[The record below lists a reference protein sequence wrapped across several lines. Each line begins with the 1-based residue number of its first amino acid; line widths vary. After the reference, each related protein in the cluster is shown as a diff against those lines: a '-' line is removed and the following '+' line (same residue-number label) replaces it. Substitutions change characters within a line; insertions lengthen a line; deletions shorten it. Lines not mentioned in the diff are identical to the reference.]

1 MDYIFAF
8 FSAFMYHMTNLVGLY
23 GAFALHELGL
33 W

>member
-1 MDYIFAF
+1 MSIITFL
-8 FSAFMYHMTNLVGLY
+8 SSIIYHMTNLVGLY